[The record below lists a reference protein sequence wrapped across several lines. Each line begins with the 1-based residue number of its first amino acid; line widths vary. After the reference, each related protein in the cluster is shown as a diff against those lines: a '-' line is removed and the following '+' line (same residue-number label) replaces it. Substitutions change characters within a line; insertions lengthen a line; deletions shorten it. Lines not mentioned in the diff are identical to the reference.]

1 MREEEDFPPLVTPVA
16 DEGEFTSVSFAI
28 SSTLFASADFR
39 PKGVARGF
47 NGEPARVD
55 TQMTHRKLSFVESW
69 HDINMDRYGEWTV
82 IKLKNELRSRG
93 AVTTGRKTDLI
104 ER

>member
-1 MREEEDFPPLVTPVA
+1 MCVGVNVSKHISISIAKCLSLTPRTNKRKTRTKTTVAFP
-16 DEGEFTSVSFAI
+16 D
-28 SSTLFASADFR
+28 
-39 PKGVARGF
+39 

-55 TQMTHRKLSFVESW
+55 TQMTHRKLSFVESG

-82 IKLKNELRSRG
+82 IKLKNELRNRG

>member
-1 MREEEDFPPLVTPVA
+1 VNQLTDYGSRHSGLVLLCT
-16 DEGEFTSVSFAI
+16 
-28 SSTLFASADFR
+28 
-39 PKGVARGF
+39 

-55 TQMTHRKLSFVESW
+55 TLMTHRKLSFVESG

>member
-1 MREEEDFPPLVTPVA
+1 
-16 DEGEFTSVSFAI
+16 
-28 SSTLFASADFR
+28 
-39 PKGVARGF
+39 
-47 NGEPARVD
+47 
-55 TQMTHRKLSFVESW
+55 MTHRKLSFVESG